1 MSSVSKIPASFWVA
15 LLLLLL
21 VAKMVSVVLFWFL
34 PLEGKELQK
43 HYSFTPD
50 FVRVDLSRAFGLQK
64 KAAHKSVSK
73 TALQMPTTSIS
84 SLVLK
89 GLYGNDKKGFAMVA
103 KKGNED
109 KVAIVGIGE
118 SFEGYRLKS
127 IGLHSVIFTKG
138 GKEFILKLKKN
149 DHIKAS
155 VRYEKSSAPA
165 SEETIHTVENK
176 DVQYFAKHPSEIWK
190 NISIQERRRD
200 GHIEGFEVR
209 WIKPGS
215 KFAALG
221 LKKGDLIIKAN
232 NKRLHSYKDA
242 IDIYRKI
249 DKLDELS
256 IVVLR
261 NNQEKELVYEINR

>member
-1 MSSVSKIPASFWVA
+1 MSSVSKIPTSFLVT
-15 LLLLLL
+15 LLVLLL
-21 VAKMVSVVLFWFL
+21 VAKSIGVVLFWFL
-34 PLEGKELQK
+34 PLEGRELQK

-64 KAAHKSVSK
+64 KASQKSVSK
-73 TALQMPTTSIS
+73 TMSQMPSTSIS

-103 KKGNED
+103 KKGNER
-109 KVAIVGIGE
+109 KVTIVGIGE
-118 SFEGYRLKS
+118 SFEGYTLKS

-138 GKEFILKLKKN
+138 GKEFILKLQKN
-149 DHIKAS
+149 DHIKAN
-155 VRYEKSSAPA
+155 VKYEKSPVSS
-165 SEETIHTVENK
+165 SEEAIHTVQNS
-176 DVQYFAKHPSEIWK
+176 DVQYFAKHPNEIWK
-190 NISIQERRRD
+190 NISIQERQRG

-209 WIKPGS
+209 WIRPGS

-232 NKRLHSYKDA
+232 NKRLRSYRDA

-249 DKLDELS
+249 DKLDEVS